1 MKLFTGLFV
10 KAFFSDTVVDIKKKK
25 KRKKEKEKV
34 NVCGI
39 KKVKKWN
46 EKYKKKK
53 NL

>member
-10 KAFFSDTVVDIKKKK
+10 KAFFLDTVVDIKKKK
-25 KRKKEKEKV
+25 KKKEKEKV

-46 EKYKKKK
+46 EKYKKK